1 MNFFSF
7 RMAWR
12 ETRAAWRHF
21 LYFFVCIALGVGAV
35 VGVGLFASS
44 VERTVAME
52 ARGLMAGDLEV
63 RLSHQLSEGGESVL
77 RSLAGRGIAWTHVSE
92 LVAMA
97 AVAGMKSE
105 TGGTSETRQTQIIE
119 LKAVEVG
126 YPFYGTLVTYP
137 ARPLTALLAPSTYS
151 LDESP
156 LTSRPPRASRNSPCF
171 GAVVQE
177 SLLIRMGLAVGGRL
191 KIGEA
196 VFTITGVLRKEPD
209 RSAGA
214 FSLGPRVIISR
225 EGLAAAQLI
234 KPGSRV
240 RERYLLRLPPAV
252 PAEPLLY
259 ELRGRLGRESARVL
273 LFRDAQPQLRR
284 FLDQLARYL
293 GLVGLTAL
301 FVGGIGVASSVGAFL
316 KEKLPTIAILKTLGA
331 DSRTVIGTYLI
342 QAILLGMIGSLAGA
356 ALGAAVQAVL
366 PALLKDL
373 LPVDLL
379 DLTTASAPWSGASL
393 LPPLKGMALGVLTTL
408 LFTLWPL
415 LAIREVRPA
424 SIFRRTVA
432 PSAGADDGG
441 PQGMRPL
448 RRRLGWADPVRALTA
463 VGSAGGRAGL
473 AMWQAGS
480 LTLGLL
486 FLGALVVA
494 VVVLHLAARLLVRA
508 LKVLRS
514 PRSLSLRHAIGN
526 LHRPGSQAV
535 GV

>member
-77 RSLAGRGIAWTHVSE
+77 RSLAARGIAWTHVGE

-225 EGLAAAQLI
+225 EGLAAAELI

-240 RERYLLRLPPAV
+240 RERYLLKLPPAIQ
-252 PAEPLLY
+252 AQPLLH
-259 ELRGRLGRESARVL
+259 ELRGRLAGESARVTSY
-273 LFRDAQPQLRR
+273 RDAQPQLKQ
-284 FLDQLARYL
+284 FLDQLTRYL
-293 GLVGLTAL
+293 GLIGLTAL
-301 FVGGIGVASSVGAFL
+301 FIGGIGVATTIHAFIR
-316 KEKLPTIAILKTLGA
+316 EKLQTIAILKTVGA
-331 DSRTVIGTYLI
+331 ESDTVIGTYLL
-342 QAILLGMIGSLAGA
+342 QALLLGAIGSVAGA
-356 ALGAAVQAVL
+356 ALGAGLQHA
-366 PALLKDL
+366 
-373 LPVDLL
+373 
-379 DLTTASAPWSGASL
+379 
-393 LPPLKGMALGVLTTL
+393 LPPLVTG
-408 LFTLWPL
+408 LF
-415 LAIREVRPA
+415 
-424 SIFRRTVA
+424 
-432 PSAGADDGG
+432 GADLMTQLDFS
-441 PQGMRPL
+441 
-448 RRRLGWADPVRALTA
+448 
-463 VGSAGGRAGL
+463 GS
-473 AMWQAGS
+473 
-480 LTLGLL
+480 
-486 FLGALVVA
+486 F
-494 VVVLHLAARLLVRA
+494 
-508 LKVLRS
+508 
-514 PRSLSLRHAIGN
+514 SLSSIL
-526 LHRPGSQAV
+526 PM
-535 GV
+535 